1 MRNKFRTAAL
11 ALSLLLTLVPFVQ
24 GIADPVSEPGSSNAT
39 APAQLPS
46 DSSIS
51 EPGEKSAEGGGNT
64 QPADPFV
71 PSETISADSAISFP
85 VDI

>member
-1 MRNKFRTAAL
+1 MRINAGTRAFAAV
-11 ALSLLLTLVPFVQ
+11 LLLVLLSFVYAM
-24 GIADPVSEPGSSNAT
+24 ADPVSEPGSSNPST
-39 APAQLPS
+39 PAQLPS

-51 EPGEKSAEGGGNT
+51 KPGEMSAEGGGNT